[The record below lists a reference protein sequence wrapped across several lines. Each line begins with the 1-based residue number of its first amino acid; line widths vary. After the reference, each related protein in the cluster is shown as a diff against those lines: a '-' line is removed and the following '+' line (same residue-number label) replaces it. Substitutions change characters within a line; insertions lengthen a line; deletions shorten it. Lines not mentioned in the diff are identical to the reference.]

1 VQKFFLKKTA
11 QSKLCGFPNSK
22 GEVETWHETRMDKRS
37 RLFVFLAWM
46 HPWMQKIL
54 LNLFR
59 YDFGK
64 THDRLPTY
72 RDAAIFLNRSRK
84 TLCKLV
90 VKRKLPMFIK

>member
-1 VQKFFLKKTA
+1 MHQNFLTKKNRIIKIMRFFKFWR
-11 QSKLCGFPNSK
+11 K
-22 GEVETWHETRMDKRS
+22 GEVETWLETRMNKRS
-37 RLFVFLAWM
+37 MFLVFLVWM

-72 RDAAIFLNRSRK
+72 RDAAIF
-84 TLCKLV
+84 
-90 VKRKLPMFIK
+90 